1 MGNSLFLYKMMKY
14 ILLFVVIAAVYAS
27 SHSEAPGTA
36 SRPSADLS
44 DFYMFQCYEPG
55 QEDKT
60 CFIMNAYPGQAPFAG
75 PNYFTLSDDH
85 FFEIYIDN
93 NGDAQEDL
101 TFQFFTGN
109 RLGGSEM
116 VEVPFESDEEDCAIY
131 TRSAAPQP
139 LTELKHRGLTINVGG
154 VDVPIPLKFIGPIDE
169 VYDSNLNWLEYYRLN
184 VIRGDRT
191 FGERQHVTRNGNS
204 ADMSDDNLQ
213 FPKPFDYAGTKTF
226 PDYESYSRQ
235 HIHSISIP
243 GCNAGDARM
252 FVGQR
257 AEAFAINL
265 GKTFD
270 LINYIPIPGFPG
282 AVQQSEEN
290 DDLSE
295 INVTS
300 FALEVPTECILGAS
314 SERGVIGAWTAVRRL
329 SHNGDDHVPGKQISR
344 LGSPLVNEVVIGLR
358 DKANF
363 NRQEPSGDGEFLTYV
378 TNPTFPAIVNV
389 LFGEAVTGSP
399 TGNIAPTN
407 IPRNDLVAA
416 FLTGIQG
423 VNQPVNVVASEMLRL
438 NTSIPLTPRDS
449 QNEFG
454 VIGGDNAGFP
464 NGRRP
469 GDDVLDIALRVVMG
483 RLCHIDLGFCTPE
496 QAPVGDVDLTDGAPI
511 NARMLQ
517 NRFPYLNVPHPGS
530 GV

>member
-1 MGNSLFLYKMMKY
+1 MG
-14 ILLFVVIAAVYAS
+14 
-27 SHSEAPGTA
+27 
-36 SRPSADLS
+36 DLS

-243 GCNAGDARM
+243 G
-252 FVGQR
+252 
-257 AEAFAINL
+257 
-265 GKTFD
+265 
-270 LINYIPIPGFPG
+270 FPG

-344 LGSPLVNEVVIGLR
+344 LG
-358 DKANF
+358 
-363 NRQEPSGDGEFLTYV
+363 
-378 TNPTFPAIVNV
+378 
-389 LFGEAVTGSP
+389 
-399 TGNIAPTN
+399 
-407 IPRNDLVAA
+407 
-416 FLTGIQG
+416 
-423 VNQPVNVVASEMLRL
+423 
-438 NTSIPLTPRDS
+438 
-449 QNEFG
+449 
-454 VIGGDNAGFP
+454 
-464 NGRRP
+464 
-469 GDDVLDIALRVVMG
+469 
-483 RLCHIDLGFCTPE
+483 
-496 QAPVGDVDLTDGAPI
+496 
-511 NARMLQ
+511 
-517 NRFPYLNVPHPGS
+517 
-530 GV
+530 

>member
-1 MGNSLFLYKMMKY
+1 MKY